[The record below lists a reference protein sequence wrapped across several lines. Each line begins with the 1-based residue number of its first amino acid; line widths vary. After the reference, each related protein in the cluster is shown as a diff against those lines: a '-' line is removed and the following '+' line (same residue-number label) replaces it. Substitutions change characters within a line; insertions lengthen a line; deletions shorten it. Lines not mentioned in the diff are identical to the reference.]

1 MEYRREDES
10 NIPDRYLGTRLLDLY
25 NELRE
30 ARPRGISQW
39 VQARAKERHFMIVTI
54 AGALS
59 AVLAL
64 ALAMVQAWVYCQ
76 QWKHPVN
83 ISSASA
89 EVQIEKEIRNC
100 TLIWL
105 HCFTS

>member
-10 NIPDRYLGTRLLDLY
+10 NIPDRYLGTHLLDLY

-76 QWKHPVN
+76 QWKHQDFTQG
-83 ISSASA
+83 STSAKSLSVVPWA
-89 EVQIEKEIRNC
+89 QRGRHSKP
-100 TLIWL
+100 LL
-105 HCFTS
+105 